1 MVGLT
6 SIGSVLNAVFV
17 DGGSRDMFV
26 RSTQDGEELI
36 NLYDKRVQARCKCGS
51 K

>member
-26 RSTQDGEELI
+26 RSTQDGEEREPSERSDWM
-36 NLYDKRVQARCKCGS
+36 YRGK
-51 K
+51 